1 MNDFVNNIFF
11 NNSPDASLIIREGL
25 VCDINL
31 AAERMFGG
39 ERNLLIGKP
48 FKMLF
53 SDFQADGRRSDHFIA
68 EIVKNGSSGQ
78 AISFECLNRRFDG
91 SDFHTEVSI
100 AQVDLVGEI
109 VLFVCLREY
118 SASNRKATIYE
129 SDNVALALQESRER
143 FREMADFL
151 PQVIFEIDI
160 NGDFVFV
167 NKQAFKIFGYPE
179 DFEIIGLNSLDFH
192 IPEERNIARENVRQL
207 IEGVKIE
214 GNEYKMVRR
223 DGSTFPGLIYSNPI
237 FHNNKPVGLRGII
250 VDISE
255 RKEVE
260 RKLFESENR
269 YRLIIETAN
278 EGILVGQ
285 GTMLKFVNPR
295 ILELTGYTEK
305 ELLSRPFLEF
315 VDPEC
320 RELLSRNQIKRIK
333 GEAIDLKYHIKI
345 LRKDNSTRWVEMG
358 GVKIEWD
365 GQPAT
370 MNFVTD
376 ITKRKQV
383 EEELKLQNARLHKIN
398 AEKDKFFSIIAHD
411 IRSPFSGFLGLTQIM
426 AEELPNLTM
435 AEIQDIAV
443 TMRNSATN
451 LFRLLENLLQWSLI
465 QQGQIPF
472 NPHELALRQV
482 VEESAAIVLEPA
494 RIKEIEIVND
504 ISEELIGFADHHML
518 QTIFRNLISNAVK
531 FTHRGGKINI
541 SARSIGENRI
551 EFKVSDTGIGMS
563 STMIN
568 QLFMLDV
575 QTGRSGTEGEVST
588 GIGLLLCKDFIEKL
602 GGKLWIESSEEKGST
617 FYFTIPWKVTN

>member
-1 MNDFVNNIFF
+1 MNDFGNNLFF
-11 NNSPDASLIIREGL
+11 SNSPDSSLIIREGL

-53 SDFQADGRRSDHFIA
+53 SDFQADGRRSNHFIA

-129 SDNVALALQESRER
+129 SDNVVLALQESRER

-320 RELLSRNQIKRIK
+320 QELLSRNQIKRIK

-541 SARSIGENRI
+541 SARAICENRI

-617 FYFTIPWKVTN
+617 FYFTIPWKGTH